1 MSLPPEDAR
10 IHYEV
15 ERPGLRL
22 STPVDWSSGVGL
34 DGDLVVFTAPHPPD
48 TPFQSNLTIITRP
61 REPGEEIADDLA
73 AEQARALLVLDD
85 ALLLESEPATVGGR
99 PAAHALVA
107 YDDGE
112 YDLTLEQW
120 IVPAAEHVVVIS
132 ATVLTFDYA
141 YDADLYEDIVLSVVF
156 DG

>member
-15 ERPGLRL
+15 ENAGLRL

-34 DGDLVVFTAPHPPD
+34 DGDVVVFTAPHPDD
-48 TPFQSNLTIITRP
+48 TPFQSNLTVVTRP
-61 REPGEEIADDLA
+61 REAGEELPDDLPG
-73 AEQARALLVLDD
+73 EQARALLVLDD
-85 ALLLESEPATVGGR
+85 ALLLESEEALVGGR

-107 YDDGE
+107 YDSGE

-120 IVPAAEHVVVIS
+120 VVPAPDRVVVIS

-141 YDADLYEDIVLSVVF
+141 HDADLYEDIVLSVVF